1 MVFEN
6 TISCPIWVILVNH
19 LKLALRFKQSKNWK
33 KTWSG
38 TNLNSKIREF
48 VQFGHSD
55 LKLNWTIEVSHNK
68 LFSTWLTCSL
78 FPFFLKSV
86 MHDLVDIW
94 KTTWQHLNNVA
105 STLSSDFK
113 STTTM
118 KRFLLRRFSVPKR
131 LLLSFKSTQ
140 QKLHHFNKCV
150 RKNYSINYVGDV
162 DAESGFDI
170 NTPQKN
176 DSNILTAKKGYHQ
189 LCQKPNQTPC
199 TSIFLVL
206 R

>member
-1 MVFEN
+1 M
-6 TISCPIWVILVNH
+6 
-19 LKLALRFKQSKNWK
+19 
-33 KTWSG
+33 
-38 TNLNSKIREF
+38 
-48 VQFGHSD
+48 
-55 LKLNWTIEVSHNK
+55 EVSHNK

-105 STLSSDFK
+105 STLSSSDFK

-131 LLLSFKSTQ
+131 LLLSFKSIQ

-176 DSNILTAKKGYHQ
+176 DSNILTAKKVIISYVKNPIKYQAIPFSSSKIARLDYQACYQ
-189 LCQKPNQTPC
+189 LKHD
-199 TSIFLVL
+199 
-206 R
+206 